1 MPVMP
6 VPPTVALVA
15 GETSGDLL
23 GGRLLSGL
31 RPRLPDARL
40 HGIGGECMAEHGFVS
55 DYPMETLSVRGLFEV
70 LRHYREIKSVQNRLC
85 DQLLSQRPDVFIGI
99 DAPDFNFTVE
109 RRLKEAGVPTMHFI
123 GPSIWAWRG
132 GRIKKIIDAVSH
144 MLVIFPFETEIYQA
158 AHIPVTYVGHPLAE
172 VLPLKP
178 DMLAARQELGLPLDG
193 TIVTIL
199 PGSRLSEIN
208 YNTAAF
214 IGAAKLLHQRDPSIR
229 FVVPMVGSRQRG
241 AYIKQIIDAKLM
253 DVPVLLIDGRSHVAM
268 TAANTVLVASG
279 TATLEVAL
287 LKKPM
292 VIAYKQMRATWEIMR
307 RMAYQPWIGLPNI
320 LAREFL
326 VPEFIQDAAT
336 PQALADALWTQLH
349 DDALVAKLERRF
361 LDMHHLLLRDSASL
375 CADAIMQVMGR

>member
-1 MPVMP
+1 MV
-6 VPPTVALVA
+6 VRNIALVA

-31 RPRLPDARL
+31 RPLLPDAHL
-40 HGIGGECMAEHGFVS
+40 HGIGGERMAEHGFVS

-70 LRHYREIKSVQNRLC
+70 LRHYREIKSVQDRLSA
-85 DQLLSQRPDVFIGI
+85 QLLQERPSVFVGI

-109 RRLKEAGVPTMHFI
+109 QRLKESGIPTVHFI
-123 GPSIWAWRG
+123 GPSIWAWRA
-132 GRIKKIIDAVSH
+132 GRIKKITQSVSH
-144 MLVIFPFETEIYQA
+144 MLVIFPFEAEIYQA

-214 IGAAKLLHQRDPSIR
+214 IGAAKLLVERDPNIR
-229 FVVPMVGSRQRG
+229 FVVPMAGSRQRS
-241 AYIKQIIDAKLM
+241 AYIKQIIASKLM
-253 DVPVLLIDGRSHVAM
+253 DIPVLLIDGRSHTAI

-307 RMAYQPWIGLPNI
+307 RMGYQPWIGFPNI

-326 VPEFIQDAAT
+326 VPEFLQDAAT
-336 PQALADALWTQLH
+336 PLALADALWAQLH
-349 DDALVAKLERRF
+349 DDGMVANLERRF
-361 LDMHHLLLRDSASL
+361 LDMHHLLLRDSAHL
-375 CADAIMQVMGR
+375 CADAIMRVME